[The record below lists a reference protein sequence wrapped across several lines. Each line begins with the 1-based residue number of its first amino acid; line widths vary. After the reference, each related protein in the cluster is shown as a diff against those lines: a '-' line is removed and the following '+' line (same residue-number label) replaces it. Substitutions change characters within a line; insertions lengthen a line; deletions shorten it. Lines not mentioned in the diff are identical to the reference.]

1 MNQLSLDE
9 PGAALTRCTG
19 LDRGSFSKSYWAQ
32 RPLLSQHSDG
42 FTDLLSSADI
52 DELINERGLRTPFFR
67 MVKDGQALPAVTRSA
82 TAGNRRIS
90 DLVDADSVRERYAE
104 GSTLVLQSLHRIH
117 PPLVRFCRELA
128 AELGHATQ
136 CNAYLTPPG
145 SQGFAPHHDTHDV
158 FVLQVDGHKRWH
170 IYAPAIELPLTSQPS
185 QDLETLVPEGAEPVL
200 SVVLGPGDALYL
212 PRGYV
217 HSAETN
223 EDRSLHLTIGVLAAT
238 AYDVLR
244 DVLALAAREPAF
256 RRSLPLGSPED
267 QLAPVSAIVSA
278 AAQWLRELPEAALQ
292 EAVRARVTSVAGP
305 EPLGMLAAEDALRE
319 LDKDTLVR
327 PRVGVPHSLDLD
339 DESGRALLSLPDRAI
354 SLPGYVASAVA
365 ALLESEQR
373 VGELD
378 LPVDDSIVLVRR
390 LMKEGVLTAVSH
402 H

>member
-1 MNQLSLDE
+1 ME

-19 LDRGSFSKSYWAQ
+19 LYRDAFSKSYWAQ
-32 RPLLSQHSDG
+32 QPLLSRHPAG
-42 FTDLLSSADI
+42 FTDLLSPADI

-67 MVKDGQALPAVTRSA
+67 MVKEGQGLPAVTRSA

-90 DLVDADSVRERYAE
+90 DLVDSDSVRERYAE
-104 GSTLVLQSLHRIH
+104 GATLVLQSLHRLH

-158 FVLQVDGHKRWH
+158 FVLQVDGLKLWH
-170 IYAPAIELPLTSQPS
+170 VYAPAIELPLTSQPS
-185 QDLETLVPEGAEPVL
+185 QDLESLVPEGAEPVL

-223 EDRSLHLTIGVLAAT
+223 DDRSIHLTIGVLAAT

-244 DVLALAAREPAF
+244 DVLALAANEPAF
-256 RRSLPLGSPED
+256 RRSLPLGSPDD
-267 QLAPVSAIVSA
+267 QLAGIAAIVSE
-278 AAQWLRELPEAALQ
+278 AAQWLRELPETSLQ
-292 EAVRARVTSVAGP
+292 DAVRPRVSNVAGP
-305 EPLGMLAAEDALRE
+305 EPIGMLAAEDALRG
-319 LDKDTLVR
+319 LDKDSLVR
-327 PRVGVPHSLDLD
+327 PRQGLQSSLGLD
-339 DESGRALLSLPDRAI
+339 PEGDRAVLGLRDRSI
-354 SLPGYVASAVA
+354 SFPGYVFSALM

-390 LMKEGVLTAVSH
+390 LLREGVLTVTGH
-402 H
+402 R